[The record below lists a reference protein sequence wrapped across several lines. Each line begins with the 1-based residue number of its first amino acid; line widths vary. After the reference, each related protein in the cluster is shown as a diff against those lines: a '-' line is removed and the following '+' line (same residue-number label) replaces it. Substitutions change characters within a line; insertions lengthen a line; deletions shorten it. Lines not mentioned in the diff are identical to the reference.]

1 VLGISRSS
9 AAPQPGLCLLEG
21 PQAGGGRAQGHLPGR
36 RCRRRRGRA
45 DGPSR
50 SALGARNARRSARA
64 GRRAWG
70 EVIPFYAF
78 PTDVRRILYTTNA
91 IEALNSK
98 RRRAVQARGHYPSGE
113 ATTKLLFLVLNRAPR
128 RRGLCRRASGAWPR
142 PSSPSSP
149 ASASHGPWPDHASR
163 AEIPD
168 SPGIVQS
175 DLDRLAPLLG
185 AAQSSS
191 ARGRDRFGHA
201 KPGNSAAW
209 HRIIQDLG
217 NWLCRHRSFSRE
229 HFGDRD
235 LQPGGALMSAVPRPP
250 PGIRRRA
257 LKSNARPDHFL
268 SSAGIMRN
276 TFRQNIARWAWFI
289 GAEGI
294 RLRWRK
300 PAVIP
305 CASSAVS
312 V

>member
-191 ARGRDRFGHA
+191 ARGRPFRA
-201 KPGNSAAW
+201 CQA
-209 HRIIQDLG
+209 
-217 NWLCRHRSFSRE
+217 
-229 HFGDRD
+229 
-235 LQPGGALMSAVPRPP
+235 GA
-250 PGIRRRA
+250 
-257 LKSNARPDHFL
+257 
-268 SSAGIMRN
+268 
-276 TFRQNIARWAWFI
+276 T
-289 GAEGI
+289 
-294 RLRWRK
+294 RLRGTGSSRISAIGLVGIDPF
-300 PAVIP
+300 PASTSAIVIFSQ
-305 CASSAVS
+305 AAR
-312 V
+312 